1 MKLPLSSNAAVK
13 GAIAGSLIAAFLFS
27 YSGFGFAALPSI
39 THTVIIEGMKF
50 VPDTL
55 TVARGDTVI
64 WVNKDFFP
72 HTVTATGGRFDSHEI
87 QTAKSWKYVPKK
99 IGQFDYLCTLH
110 PTMKGM
116 LVVK

>member
-55 TVARGDTVI
+55 TVARGDTVV

-72 HTVTATGGRFDSHEI
+72 HTGTATGGRFDSHEI
-87 QTAKSWKYVPKK
+87 PAAKSWRYVPKK
-99 IGQFDYLCTLH
+99 IGQFDYLCILH

>member
-1 MKLPLSSNAAVK
+1 MLFRSAAVK
-13 GAIAGSLIAAFLFS
+13 GAIAGSLIAAFFFS
-27 YSGFGFAALPSI
+27 YSGFGFTALPSI

-99 IGQFDYLCTLH
+99 IGQFGYLCTFH
-110 PTMKGM
+110 PTMKGI